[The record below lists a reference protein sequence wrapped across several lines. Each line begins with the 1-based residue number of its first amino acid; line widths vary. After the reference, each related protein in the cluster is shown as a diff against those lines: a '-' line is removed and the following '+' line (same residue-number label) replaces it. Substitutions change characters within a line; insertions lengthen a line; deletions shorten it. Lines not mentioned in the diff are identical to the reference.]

1 MLGVLMLNE
10 VISLRGILDPSKAL
24 NKLRQGIISVLHQKG
39 EFTDASDGMD
49 ISLCIID
56 DEANTLTYSGANTS
70 IILFE
75 PTKKED
81 NGITVLRSDRMPI
94 AYHPLMKSFSNYVH
108 PITKDTIIYIYS
120 DGLIDQFGGPE
131 GKKFQQ
137 TRLLDIIL
145 KTSNLPVETQGIV
158 IEQAFDNWKDKMY
171 QVDDV
176 LFLGLKV

>member
-1 MLGVLMLNE
+1 
-10 VISLRGILDPSKAL
+10 
-24 NKLRQGIISVLHQKG
+24 
-39 EFTDASDGMD
+39 
-49 ISLCIID
+49 
-56 DEANTLTYSGANTS
+56 
-70 IILFE
+70 
-75 PTKKED
+75 
-81 NGITVLRSDRMPI
+81 
-94 AYHPLMKSFSNYVH
+94 MKSFSNYVH